1 MLDKAIDWKEDG
13 DYYDVV
19 SGFKGRICN
28 FRYGDFVMRSDGL
41 YIMGK
46 HSLKFTD
53 LEYPDKHLEIWKS
66 NLETGFF
73 MYTGYWDVECVWF
86 NQRKYRTELIN
97 NLRILISGNVKIPTT
112 HITINGKEFYIY
124 VCNCGNDGD
133 DLLFGSE
140 YKNSEMLEIKEQ
152 LIEFFEEM
160 TRLFICSNGLVLML
174 MSDKNIR
181 MISLELFHEIGNM
194 NQRIMFYGFL
204 NLKFEIYNVVTL
216 SRQA

>member
-1 MLDKAIDWKEDG
+1 MLPEIEKIALFYVLDRAIDWKEEDG

-19 SGFKGRICN
+19 SGFKGRSRN
-28 FRYGDFVMRSDGL
+28 FRYGDFVMHSDGL

-46 HSLKFTD
+46 HSLKLTD

-66 NLETGFF
+66 NPKTGFF

-133 DLLFGSE
+133 DLLFESE
-140 YKNSEMLEIKEQ
+140 YKNSEMLEIKER
-152 LIEFFEEM
+152 LIEFFKENDKAIYSQQWPGFDVTQEYSDDFF
-160 TRLFICSNGLVLML
+160 RIIPQDWEYEPAHNVLW
-174 MSDKNIR
+174 
-181 MISLELFHEIGNM
+181 
-194 NQRIMFYGFL
+194 
-204 NLKFEIYNVVTL
+204 LKFEV
-216 SRQA
+216 